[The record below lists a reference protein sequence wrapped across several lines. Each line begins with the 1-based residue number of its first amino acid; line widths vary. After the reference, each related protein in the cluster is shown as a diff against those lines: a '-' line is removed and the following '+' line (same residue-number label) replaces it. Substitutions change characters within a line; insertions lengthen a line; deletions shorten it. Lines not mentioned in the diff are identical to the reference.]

1 MACSRITDFCQ
12 RLVAFLAIF
21 QFAQIMFVQKI
32 FGVACVMMC
41 LNCLPCVSTQ
51 FQGNVLQEAE
61 AMLKADCGDACLRVE
76 AAYVG

>member
-1 MACSRITDFCQ
+1 MVINILQCVR
-12 RLVAFLAIF
+12 
-21 QFAQIMFVQKI
+21 IMFVQKI
-32 FGVACVMMC
+32 LGLTCVMLC
-41 LNCLPCVSTQ
+41 LDCLSCVSIE